1 MEEITRLSAALAERM
16 RELRADPTDPRL
28 APLLAQYQAL
38 VRQHMATKHMATAT
52 PATPTAAPAADYDFD
67 LPAELDALLR
77 SYLDSCPAQAFV
89 QAPALSDSE
98 AGRRILALPP
108 ADRVRMV
115 IATYR
120 AWSSERWGGMKGGGL
135 RWVVSDLLRAKLPL
149 ADADAIALVQSATRE
164 GFTCASYSP
173 NQAVL
178 GALERHVAGC
188 GLGSQLRRAIE
199 GLLSEMALQGAER
212 NVQGRKLRSG
222 VEALLAHKNEDA
234 ANTLPM
240 FKPKDDAWGVAVVA
254 RLTALPADMQ
264 GSLGVLLMLASQG
277 GKNAKPAKGWL
288 KSATQALE
296 RFDSAG
302 LGEHLI
308 DFIECHEPG
317 TPITLENQET
327 LRALLWL
334 AAMAAP
340 DASARPLEAFA
351 QKCLTFSAAH
361 FAYLSLVLGNASIH
375 AFALMPGTAGVGSLT
390 RLRRR
395 LKRPGEIKTVDKALA
410 ALAQARGMGAGELE
424 EIGLPD
430 YRFAADGRIEIAVG
444 PATAVLAITDAN
456 TLETSWRAAHGTPLK
471 GPPAE
476 VKTHHVEALKEFKAR
491 TKEIS
496 ETLKAQC
503 ARLERLYL
511 DEREWPLDQWRAR
524 YLDEPLVAG
533 MVRRLIWFFKL
544 GERWLTGLPAADDIC
559 DERGQRLDLKGEGV
573 RVRLWHPMQSEASHV
588 LAWRRRLAS
597 LDVTQPFKQSHREI
611 YVLTDAERKTD
622 TYSNRFAGHIVQQH
636 LFRALCQARGWTAP
650 AFGMWDPGD
659 SRPMKRVPERDLRAE
674 FWVEPIEEEPST
686 DAGFKFLYL
695 STDQV
700 RFATGAGEPVALGQ
714 VPAVVFS
721 ELMRDVDLFV
731 SVANIGNDPTLGVRV
746 TGAHDEYWTR
756 SAFGD
761 LTETAKTRQAVLRD
775 LLPGLTIADRCR
787 LEERFLVV
795 VGKLRT
801 YWIHLGSSNIRMEP
815 NDQYLCIVQDHQN
828 AGARVRLPFEGDNTL
843 SLILSKAF
851 LLADDD
857 KIKDASIVSQI
868 KRP

>member
-1 MEEITRLSAALAERM
+1 MMEEITRLSAALAERM

-28 APLLAQYQAL
+28 APLFAQYQAL
-38 VRQHMATKHMATAT
+38 VRQHMATTVQATTA
-52 PATPTAAPAADYDFD
+52 PTVDYDFD
-67 LPAELDALLR
+67 LPTELDALLR
-77 SYLDSCPAQAFV
+77 GYLNACPAQAFG

-98 AGRRILALPP
+98 TGRQILALPP
-108 ADRVRMV
+108 AERVRMV
-115 IATYR
+115 VATYR
-120 AWSSERWGGMKGGGL
+120 AWSAQRWGGPRGSGL
-135 RWVVSDLLRAKLPL
+135 RRVVSDLLRAKLPL
-149 ADADAIALVQSATRE
+149 ADVDAIALVQSATRE
-164 GFTCASYSP
+164 GFAYASHSP

-178 GALERHVAGC
+178 GAIERHVATS
-188 GLGSQLRRAIE
+188 GLSNELRRAIE
-199 GLLSEMALQGAER
+199 GLLNEMAVQGAER
-212 NVQGRKLRSG
+212 NVQGRKLKSG
-222 VEALLAHKNEDA
+222 VEALLAHRQADT
-234 ANTLPM
+234 ANTLPL
-240 FKPKDDAWGVAVVA
+240 FKPKDDAWGVAVMA
-254 RLTALPADMQ
+254 RLAALPVETQ
-264 GSLGVLLMLASQG
+264 GSLGVLLTLASQG

-288 KSATQALE
+288 KSAAQALE
-296 RFDSAG
+296 RFDGAR
-302 LGEHLI
+302 LGEHLV
-308 DFIECHEPG
+308 DAIECHEPG
-317 TPITLENQET
+317 TPIALENQAT

-340 DASARPLEAFA
+340 EASARRLETFA
-351 QKCLTFSAAH
+351 RKCLTFSPAH

-430 YRFAADGRIEIAVG
+430 YGFAADSRLDITVG
-444 PATAVLAITDAN
+444 SASVVLTITEAN
-456 TLETSWRAAHGTPLK
+456 TLETSWRAADGSPLK

-476 VKTHHVEALKEFKAR
+476 VKTHHAEALKELKAR
-491 TKEIS
+491 TKEIGD
-496 ETLKAQC
+496 TLKAQC

-511 DEREWPLDQWRAR
+511 GEREWPLEQWRAR

-533 MVRRLIWFFKL
+533 MARRLIWSFKL
-544 GERWLTGLPAADDIC
+544 GERWLTGLPEAKHVC
-559 DERGQRLDLKGEGV
+559 DERGQRLDLNGSDV
-573 RVRLWHPMQSEASHV
+573 HVRLWHPMQTEASHV
-588 LAWRRRLAS
+588 LAWRQRLAS
-597 LDVTQPFKQSHREI
+597 LDITQPFKQAHREI
-611 YVLTDAERKTD
+611 YVLTDAERETN

-686 DAGFKFLYL
+686 DQGFKFLYL

-700 RFATGAGEPVALGQ
+700 RFATGAGEPVALEQ
-714 VPAVVFS
+714 IPAVVFS

-731 SVANIGNDPTLGVRV
+731 SVANIGNDPTLGVRNG
-746 TGAHDEYWTR
+746 GAHNEYWTR
-756 SAFGD
+756 SAFGE

-787 LEERFLVV
+787 LEDRFLVV
-795 VGKLRT
+795 TGKLRT
-801 YWIHLGSSNIRMEP
+801 YRIHLGSSNIMMKP

-828 AGARVRLPFEGDNTL
+828 AGGRVRLPFEGDNTL

-857 KIKDASIVSQI
+857 KIKDVSIVSQI
-868 KRP
+868 KRV